1 MTKEY
6 IQQWFDSSMED
17 RRKAKGDLKQFRDQF
32 PYFNLADWMLSII
45 AEDPYAEWHT
55 MQELSLI
62 HPVMYVKELKSA
74 EDFKVPEVEE
84 VASSTQ
90 DITTGDYFFNETV
103 KMPSDLHSIAASFKA
118 TTSEEERR
126 PVNEDQSLMVVMTF
140 SEWLQYLHEQS
151 LKDAAEKES
160 QRALKAMWQ
169 REKLAYAE
177 DEEGEEIPEE
187 VFNMALNSIR
197 LDEEIVSE
205 SMAHVYMKQEKW
217 SQAIEIY
224 KKLSLRNPEKSSY
237 FAEQIKELELKISL

>member
-17 RRKAKGDLKQFRDQF
+17 RRKAKVDLQQLRDQF
-32 PYFNLADWMLSII
+32 PYCNLADWMLSII
-45 AEDPYAEWHT
+45 AEDPYEDWQI
-55 MQELSLI
+55 MQELSLL
-62 HPVMYVKELKSA
+62 HPVMYVKELEFANAYQTSEIKKTSQKA
-74 EDFKVPEVEE
+74 EG
-84 VASSTQ
+84 A
-90 DITTGDYFFNETV
+90 IGDYYFNETM
-103 KMPSDLHSIAASFKA
+103 KMSSDLHSLAESFKA

-126 PVNEDQSLMVVMTF
+126 PVKEDQSLMVVMTF
-140 SEWLQYLHEQS
+140 AEWLHYLHEQS
-151 LKDAAEKES
+151 LKDAAEVES

-187 VFNMALNSIR
+187 VFNMALNSLR
-197 LDEEIVSE
+197 LEEEIVSE
-205 SMAHVYMKQEKW
+205 SMAHVYIKQEKW
-217 SQAIEIY
+217 SQAVEIY